1 MKKILFPILK
11 KLAYKLQ
18 YILETD
24 YLENLKN
31 YYVGDKAI
39 IHKYARIYNM
49 SDKKEYINIGKE
61 TVIDGELLIFKYG
74 GQISIG
80 NNSYVGMGSRI
91 WSGEKIQIGNDVL
104 ISHNVNI
111 IDTNSHELDY
121 IERAESYHQ
130 LIKADHKTHKG
141 NIITKEIIIE
151 DNVWISFNVT
161 ILKGVKIGKGAIIA
175 ANAVITKDVPP
186 FVMMCGNPAYI
197 IKNLD

>member
-1 MKKILFPILK
+1 MQHL
-11 KLAYKLQ
+11 
-18 YILETD
+18 LEID
-24 YLENLKN
+24 YLEKLKD

-49 SDKKEYINIGKE
+49 SNQKEYISIGNE
-61 TVIDGELLIFKYG
+61 TVIDGELLVFKYG

-80 NNSYVGMGSRI
+80 NNCYVGMGTRI
-91 WSGEKIQIGNDVL
+91 WSGEKVQIGNDVL

-130 LIKADHKTHKG
+130 LVRNDHKQYKG
-141 NIITKEIIIE
+141 NIVTKEIIIE

-161 ILKGVKIGKGAIIA
+161 ILKGVRIGQGAIIA
-175 ANAVITKDVPP
+175 ANTVITKNVPS
-186 FVMMCGNPAYI
+186 FVMMGGNPAYI
-197 IKNLD
+197 IKKLD